1 MSPALVAVTEHVVP
15 ALPVAVSVVPET
27 EQLPV
32 AEYEMAPLPVPP
44 DEVSVRVDP
53 KVIDDDEVT
62 VTVA

>member
-32 AEYEMAPLPVPP
+32 AAYVVAPPPEPP
-44 DEVSVRVDP
+44 DEVRVMVDP
-53 KVIDDDEVT
+53 KVIDDDEVID
-62 VTVA
+62 TVA